1 MAQAHANPTEA
12 GPALRVPPIEESIRP
27 EIRAAKD
34 LPDGVP
40 PPETVAE
47 WKQKYLAIWEA
58 CIDGLSPEPNYKRQ
72 RREVLVATFER
83 VERLARGRYEGKSY
97 PDVRSYIADRFPRE
111 SDKPDAEPGAAA
123 DGGRDSGS

>member
-40 PPETVAE
+40 PPETVEQARQTTSI
-47 WKQKYLAIWEA
+47 WMFVGIAMVFAGLLLAVF
-58 CIDGLSPEPNYKRQ
+58 SM
-72 RREVLVATFER
+72 
-83 VERLARGRYEGKSY
+83 
-97 PDVRSYIADRFPRE
+97 
-111 SDKPDAEPGAAA
+111 
-123 DGGRDSGS
+123 